1 MCEPSKSFLGGFNM
15 YKVKLIGPGL
25 KIENKWHWI
34 GETVIVN
41 KEDYEK
47 NKKYLEVIEIIANDT
62 STTANITANID
73 TDYLLKG
80 VTSKIKDAINSS
92 MEEETEDKSSEDK
105 NETEEE
111 ENAETEEDVDEE
123 MEILRKK
130 ATELGIEFRK
140 NTKKETLIKKISEAE
155 NK

>member
-1 MCEPSKSFLGGFNM
+1 M

-47 NKKYLEVIEIIANDT
+47 NKKYLEVIEIIEDEE
-62 STTANITANID
+62 
-73 TDYLLKG
+73 
-80 VTSKIKDAINSS
+80 DAG
-92 MEEETEDKSSEDK
+92 KVEDK
-105 NETEEE
+105 NENELTEAENTNDNEEDTETEEE
-111 ENAETEEDVDEE
+111 VDEE
-123 MEILRKK
+123 MELLRKK

-155 NK
+155 NKQ

>member
-1 MCEPSKSFLGGFNM
+1 M

-47 NKKYLEVIEIIANDT
+47 NKKYLEVIEIIEDEN
-62 STTANITANID
+62 STETVENKNETELSEDKN
-73 TDYLLKG
+73 T
-80 VTSKIKDAINSS
+80 KD
-92 MEEETEDKSSEDK
+92 EEETEE
-105 NETEEE
+105 ET
-111 ENAETEEDVDEE
+111 EDVDEE

>member
-1 MCEPSKSFLGGFNM
+1 M

-25 KIENKWHWI
+25 KIENKWHWF

-62 STTANITANID
+62 SATVNITANID

-80 VTSKIKDAINSS
+80 VTSTIKDAINSS
-92 MEEETEDKSSEDK
+92 MEETEDK
-105 NETEEE
+105 NETKKEETEEE
-111 ENAETEEDVDEE
+111 TEDVDEE

>member
-1 MCEPSKSFLGGFNM
+1 M

-47 NKKYLEVIEIIANDT
+47 NKKYLEVIEIIEDEN
-62 STTANITANID
+62 STETVENKNESELSEDENT
-73 TDYLLKG
+73 
-80 VTSKIKDAINSS
+80 KDEEEN
-92 MEEETEDKSSEDK
+92 EETEED
-105 NETEEE
+105 
-111 ENAETEEDVDEE
+111 EEDVDEE

>member
-47 NKKYLEVIEIIANDT
+47 NKNYLEVIEIIETENTTETIGEENETELSDNENTND
-62 STTANITANID
+62 
-73 TDYLLKG
+73 
-80 VTSKIKDAINSS
+80 
-92 MEEETEDKSSEDK
+92 EEEKT
-105 NETEEE
+105 ETEEE
-111 ENAETEEDVDEE
+111 TEDVDEE

>member
-1 MCEPSKSFLGGFNM
+1 MCEPSKSYLGGFNM

-47 NKKYLEVIEIIANDT
+47 NKKYLEVIEIIEAEN
-62 STTANITANID
+62 TT
-73 TDYLLKG
+73 
-80 VTSKIKDAINSS
+80 
-92 MEEETEDKSSEDK
+92 ETIGEK
-105 NETEEE
+105 NETELSGNENTNDEE
-111 ENAETEEDVDEE
+111 EKTEDVDEE